1 MNIRCLTVLVA
12 ALLGTS
18 LAVAQETAQGIVAD
32 PVAVVTSSN
41 NVTFEVPD
49 TIMEGGSNT
58 ELDNTTTSKTAAP
71 IVVEFLSNVTSDGTN
86 LRYEWAFSYDQQCET
101 SFLTRYDEDTNY
113 TFTSAGTVYVQLR
126 ISDEESGDEFYS
138 MPFSI
143 TVSESMLELPNA
155 FSPNGDGINDRFI
168 VRHQSLVSFNAY
180 IFNRWGQEIY
190 SWSLENIDEG
200 WDGTY
205 KGRTVSN
212 GVYFI
217 VVEAVGADGIE
228 YKKKSSINV
237 LTATNGNLNN
247 STFQE

>member
-12 ALLGTS
+12 ALLCP
-18 LAVAQETAQGIVAD
+18 LWAAAQAVPSIDAA
-32 PVAVVTSSN
+32 PVAVITSSN
-41 NVTFEVPD
+41 NVMLEVPE
-49 TIMEGGSNT
+49 TIQEGGSNT
-58 ELDNTTTSKTAAP
+58 ELDNTVTSKTAAP
-71 IVVEFLSNVTSDGTN
+71 IVVEFLSNVTSDKTN
-86 LRYEWAFSYDQQCET
+86 LRYEWAFSYDSQCET
-101 SFLTRYDEDTNY
+101 SFLSRYDEDTDY

-126 ISDEESGDEFYS
+126 ISDEESGAEFYFS
-138 MPFSI
+138 PFSI

-155 FSPNGDGINDRFI
+155 FSPNGDGINDRF
-168 VRHQSLVSFNAY
+168 VVKHQSLVSFRAY

-217 VVEAVGADGIE
+217 VVEAMGADGIE

-237 LTATNGNLNN
+237 LTSTNGNLNN